1 MSDGL
6 GAKYLPLMAW
16 SDSCK
21 VIQAVGG
28 KWLHPVIME
37 FAGLP
42 IAQRRQQENMLAAAF
57 FSLDRQTET
66 SSYAILTYSSLVVVQ
81 LPGER

>member
-1 MSDGL
+1 
-6 GAKYLPLMAW
+6 MAW
-16 SDSCK
+16 FDSCK

-42 IAQRRQQENMLAAAF
+42 ITQRRQQENMLAAAF
-57 FSLDRQTET
+57 FSPDARLDEAFCALCT
-66 SSYAILTYSSLVVVQ
+66 VC
-81 LPGER
+81 